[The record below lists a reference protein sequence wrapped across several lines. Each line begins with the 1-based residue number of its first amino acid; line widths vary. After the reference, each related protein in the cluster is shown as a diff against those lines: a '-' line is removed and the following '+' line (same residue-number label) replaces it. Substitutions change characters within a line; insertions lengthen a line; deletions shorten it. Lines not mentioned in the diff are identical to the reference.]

1 MSRVVVVTGGALG
14 MGLGIS
20 RHLSRAGYR
29 MAVLGVDVARPS
41 GRPRSYEPV
50 ARVAFAAE
58 VDVSNRAAVDEAVNN
73 VRRRIRAANGAVAVI
88 GTCPHL
94 SAAHNPGGSDAQIA
108 GRGAQNDASSPN
120 VATPESAGSERAPRR
135 PSAPTP
141 ATAPGHGIPT
151 SFLTTPYRAV
161 GANRRT
167 VYATGQQAR
176 TKITMAVATPLAP
189 LTRRAVTHRCA

>member
-1 MSRVVVVTGGALG
+1 MAPWGWGSVSR
-14 MGLGIS
+14 GIFPGPGIGWRS
-20 RHLSRAGYR
+20 WASMWRGRAGGR
-29 MAVLGVDVARPS
+29 GATSRWRGRVRGRGGRVKPRRGGRS
-41 GRPRSYEPV
+41 GQQRAPPDPRCQ
-50 ARVAFAAE
+50 RW
-58 VDVSNRAAVDEAVNN
+58 
-73 VRRRIRAANGAVAVI
+73 VAVI